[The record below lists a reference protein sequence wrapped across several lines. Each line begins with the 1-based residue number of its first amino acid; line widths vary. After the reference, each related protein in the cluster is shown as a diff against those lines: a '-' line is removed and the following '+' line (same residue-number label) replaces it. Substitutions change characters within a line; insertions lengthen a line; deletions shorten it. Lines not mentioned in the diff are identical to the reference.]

1 MAVVRSDPWA
11 LLNQVQKEVNKLF
24 DTRFGELQTGDN
36 SSVVTS
42 SWTPAVDIKEEEK
55 RFVLYADLPGINP
68 KDIEITMEQGV
79 LTVKGERPI
88 PKDEEYANY
97 KRVERAY
104 GTFHRRFSLPDSA
117 DPAGIQANGR
127 NGVLEISIP
136 KHERVQ
142 PRKITV
148 EG

>member
-1 MAVVRSDPWA
+1 MTIVRYDPWA
-11 LLNQVQKEVNKLF
+11 LLNQVQKEMNKLF

-36 SSVVTS
+36 SNVVTS
-42 SWTPAVDIKEEEK
+42 SWTPTVDIKEEEK

-88 PKDEEYANY
+88 PKDEDYANY